1 MATEEI
7 VVIHSPKR
15 RASGFTLLELIV
27 VVALISAIA
36 TALVLTVFGQ
46 MDHSRVAAVANTAR
60 MINEAASV
68 YRMENGAWPKDVDNS
83 IMPKELSA
91 VLPANLFRRDV
102 AIGGRW
108 DWNGPGGSLDVIGV
122 SIRYNTKSE
131 ANLTLLRELDALL
144 DDGALD
150 TGKAK
155 IIDTKTRFFFQISVD
170 GK

>member
-1 MATEEI
+1 MTTEEC

-15 RASGFTLLELIV
+15 RGSGFTLLELIV

-36 TALVLTVFGQ
+36 TAIVLTVHGQ
-46 MDHSRVAAVANTAR
+46 MNHSRIASVANTAR

-83 IMPKELSA
+83 IMPTELSA
-91 VLPANLFRRDV
+91 TLPTNLFRRDV

-108 DWNGPGGSLDVIGV
+108 DWNGPGGSLNVIGV
-122 SIRYNTKSE
+122 SIRYAAKSD
-131 ANLTLLRELDALL
+131 ANMTLLRELDALV
-144 DDGALD
+144 DDGNLN
-150 TGKAK
+150 TGKAFVVDNK
-155 IIDTKTRFFFQISVD
+155 SRFYFQVSVD